1 MKNKIV
7 TLDFLTTK
15 GACVEGLAWFE
26 NKYGKEEVGLKQLI
40 ADLQAEDKLEWINW
54 LLTRLFTQ
62 KKCVMYAVYAA
73 ELVLPIFEKKFPE
86 DMWPRNAIEAAKAYI
101 ANPCEET
108 KQNAKAAVYIAAADT
123 CVVYAPDDAASD
135 AASDVYAY
143 APVYA
148 APSDVYAYAP
158 VYAIDDAFYAAADSA
173 NYANYTIHAINY
185 ADCANSAI
193 KNAAFTANAAGAAA
207 NEAMHKITDYG
218 IKLLE
223 EEE

>member
-73 ELVLPIFEKKFPE
+73 ELVLPIFENKFP
-86 DMWPRNAIEAAKAYI
+86 DNPAPRNAIEAAKAYV
-101 ANPCEET
+101 ANPCERT
-108 KQNAKAAVYIAAADT
+108 KENAEKA
-123 CVVYAPDDAASD
+123 S
-135 AASDVYAY
+135 
-143 APVYA
+143 YA
-148 APSDVYAYAP
+148 A
-158 VYAIDDAFYAAADSA
+158 YAAAVA
-173 NYANYTIHAINY
+173 AAYAAAAPRAARAARAAIYDAAVAASY
-185 ADCANSAI
+185 A
-193 KNAAFTANAAGAAA
+193 ANAAYAAYAANAAHAAYAAA
-207 NEAMHKITDYG
+207 VAAAYAAAAHAVAARAARVAADDRKATMHKITDYG